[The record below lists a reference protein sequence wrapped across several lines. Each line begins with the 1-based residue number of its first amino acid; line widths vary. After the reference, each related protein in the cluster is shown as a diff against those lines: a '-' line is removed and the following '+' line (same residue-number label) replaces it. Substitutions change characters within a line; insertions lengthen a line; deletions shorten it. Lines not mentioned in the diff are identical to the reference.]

1 MSPNRLEFTEV
12 LSFEVLFEKMGTM
25 LQTAD
30 CLWPAESYC
39 LRNGLLRFSSLC
51 AATVQNLI
59 IDLPFCNIT
68 DLLAIL
74 RSLTNLRTLELSVKT
89 GLRTQDNAINPAGDD
104 EDLLKLPYLSML
116 ISSANLLYPILDS
129 CITAPCLER
138 VGIMG
143 VEDDTKNDWSPLAS
157 RLSLQDKI
165 ISVAFSGAASR
176 QYAMEQFVPLIREL
190 SSVLTVELEGRNL
203 SPLIEYLN
211 TNQQTGQRIQNII
224 CRGTD
229 ISEDTLRSFTL
240 NRRTSGDN
248 PSQPNAPLKISAIT
262 LDSCTG
268 VSQSF
273 CEELEGLVDRLIVLA
288 PCPPLTAATEPPSSR
303 QGHFENEIEYRIRT
317 KCTVRSEIV
326 VPKPNTQ
333 MLQANGVSEA
343 EGDSGLATP
352 QGRQS
357 LLDNH
362 AFFRN
367 QTSKIRELVSSNAKE
382 IDALTLWIKNNENSL
397 NLSNRAEN
405 DIKLMTLGLIA
416 IHSLRSEQ
424 LNRYIAAHRA
434 LTVTMTA
441 PEVSLAS
448 LPLRL
453 GALTLEDNESNGA
466 LKLDA
471 LQDRVQ
477 ETVGELDRRH
487 QWLLALRQRLQT
499 KNYVSSQEIH
509 HIDGLQ
515 KLKWNVDCFWKADTI
530 TFIHNLTLYVMWD
543 HWPGLQRALQGLI
556 NLRYLKLVG
565 IEEEAMDVMDVK
577 TMDPVLLP
585 KLTHFVGTFGLHPT
599 LLQDCIRVP
608 SLHHIGVC
616 GTYAYDSESRV
627 VVTWSSLVDHLKTRN
642 MITSLGFSE
651 SISTKQTLS
660 QFVPIL
666 QQFST
671 VEAIELEGRF
681 MLPVIDYL
689 KENRNFAPMLCSLV
703 LRGTDVGGDL
713 IQSLVESRSKP
724 VMTSTNRVSIS
735 ACGIKSVTF
744 DHCTGITRASCE
756 ELRELIEELNIY
768 C

>member
-1 MSPNRLEFTEV
+1 MTVFT
-12 LSFEVLFEKMGTM
+12 
-25 LQTAD
+25 
-30 CLWPAESYC
+30 
-39 LRNGLLRFSSLC
+39 RFNSR
-51 AATVQNLI
+51 
-59 IDLPFCNIT
+59 F
-68 DLLAIL
+68 
-74 RSLTNLRTLELSVKT
+74 
-89 GLRTQDNAINPAGDD
+89 
-104 EDLLKLPYLSML
+104 M
-116 ISSANLLYPILDS
+116 ISKS
-129 CITAPCLER
+129 
-138 VGIMG
+138 
-143 VEDDTKNDWSPLAS
+143 
-157 RLSLQDKI
+157 
-165 ISVAFSGAASR
+165 
-176 QYAMEQFVPLIREL
+176 
-190 SSVLTVELEGRNL
+190 
-203 SPLIEYLN
+203 N
-211 TNQQTGQRIQNII
+211 TR
-224 CRGTD
+224 
-229 ISEDTLRSFTL
+229 
-240 NRRTSGDN
+240 
-248 PSQPNAPLKISAIT
+248 
-262 LDSCTG
+262 
-268 VSQSF
+268 
-273 CEELEGLVDRLIVLA
+273 
-288 PCPPLTAATEPPSSR
+288 
-303 QGHFENEIEYRIRT
+303 
-317 KCTVRSEIV
+317 
-326 VPKPNTQ
+326 
-333 MLQANGVSEA
+333 MLQANSVSEA
-343 EGDSGLATP
+343 EGNSGLATP

-357 LLDNH
+357 PLDNR

-367 QTSKIRELVSSNAKE
+367 QTSKICELVSSNAKE
-382 IDALTLWIKNNENSL
+382 IDALTLWIKNHQNSL
-397 NLSNRAEN
+397 NLSGRAEN
-405 DIKLMTLGLIA
+405 DLKLMTLGLIA

-453 GALTLEDNESNGA
+453 GTLTLEDNESNRE
-466 LKLDA
+466 LKLDT

-515 KLKWNVDCFWKADTI
+515 KCVATLRAKLGQRYPAIGIGRGLPDDILFLVFSICISEEIEERRKDIKTRRSRAILTLSSVCSGWRLLILASPTLWSYIPLPHSSTRRVYSSAARRLEQHIKSTRPGGHIILDCPFERGRGDTVRCFSEYISHRSARFDSLSSIEIMSKARLRWNIDCFWKADTV
-530 TFIHNLTLYVMWD
+530 TFVHNLTLYVVWG

-565 IEEEAMDVMDVK
+565 IEEGAMDVMDAK

-616 GTYAYDSESRV
+616 GIYAYDSESRV
-627 VVTWSSLVDHLKTRN
+627 VKTWSSLIDHLKTRN

-689 KENRNFAPMLCSLV
+689 KEDRNFAPMLCSLV

-724 VMTSTNRVSIS
+724 IMTSTNRVSIP
-735 ACGIKSVTF
+735 ACGIKNVTF
-744 DHCTGITRASCE
+744 DHCTSITRASCE
-756 ELRELIEELNIY
+756 ELRELIEELRELIEELNIY